1 MRQMTHMSVNGALS
15 HLLRIKDMNK
25 VEKDKNKTQNN
36 EPMIYESPD
45 KGKTVYARPFGSC
58 VTARKLIKD
67 NEDE

>member
-1 MRQMTHMSVNGALS
+1 
-15 HLLRIKDMNK
+15 MNK
-25 VEKDKNKTQNN
+25 VEKDKKENN

-58 VTARKLIKD
+58 ITAKKLIKG

>member
-1 MRQMTHMSVNGALS
+1 MSVNGALS
-15 HLLRIKDMNK
+15 HLLRIKNMNK
-25 VEKDKNKTQNN
+25 VEKDKKENN

-58 VTARKLIKD
+58 ITAKKLIKG

>member
-1 MRQMTHMSVNGALS
+1 MRQMIHMSVNGALS
-15 HLLRIKDMNK
+15 HLLRIKNMNK
-25 VEKDKNKTQNN
+25 VEKDKKENN

-58 VTARKLIKD
+58 ITAKKLIKG

>member
-1 MRQMTHMSVNGALS
+1 
-15 HLLRIKDMNK
+15 MNK